1 MAVRPGAGGLWMQ
14 GRRAQRG
21 NLDWRNVCG
30 HEEGESAIIFT
41 SVSVSGILPVG
52 SVGFQLSKLAG
63 AKLSKAAFRIAP
75 GAAGW
80 ALGHSYEYQ
89 RSH

>member
-1 MAVRPGAGGLWMQ
+1 MLTFKDWGDYGSPMAIPPTATMEKQ
-14 GRRAQRG
+14 Q
-21 NLDWRNVCG
+21 
-30 HEEGESAIIFT
+30 
-41 SVSVSGILPVG
+41 SGILPVG